1 MIKSLKQ
8 LSLLLKNLDIVTQ
21 KEYIELVLFDTLNQL
36 FDEGN
41 GSSKIIY
48 KIYDGL
54 SELLNDSMDYWLQR
68 AKSIYRRNSNV
79 DLKSLKEAY
88 KYAFKA
94 HEDADINTKGHLQE
108 KAAMSLALICGLIA
122 QNEIDKKSKI
132 EYQEFAINYMYEAMI
147 SEFYKKPTNFSNAI
161 KQEKRRGIKKL
172 ILDICD
178 SYIEN
183 AEYDMIDKINY
194 IRCKFSIQ

>member
-1 MIKSLKQ
+1 
-8 LSLLLKNLDIVTQ
+8 
-21 KEYIELVLFDTLNQL
+21 
-36 FDEGN
+36 
-41 GSSKIIY
+41 
-48 KIYDGL
+48 
-54 SELLNDSMDYWLQR
+54 
-68 AKSIYRRNSNV
+68 
-79 DLKSLKEAY
+79 
-88 KYAFKA
+88 
-94 HEDADINTKGHLQE
+94 
-108 KAAMSLALICGLIA
+108 
-122 QNEIDKKSKI
+122 
-132 EYQEFAINYMYEAMI
+132 MYEAMI